1 MSNSIYES
9 LQEEHKRMR
18 EALEEIAAREPYIKD
33 DAKYALKIC
42 VSIAEQT
49 LAAVGKS
56 SRSQ

>member
-1 MSNSIYES
+1 MSNLIYEE

-33 DAKYALKIC
+33 NAKYALEIC